1 MYVHISVN
9 VCCVCI
15 WTWKPGE
22 GVRCPGTEVSVGCE
36 LPRGCWGLNPGSLK
50 EPSLCPTFP
59 GLNASGMD
67 CGCDLCDLVLRV
79 SFMHARAPCEAVTGR
94 GKDYKQPFVSF
105 SKSSHRYKYP
115 IAIEK
120 GQLCLPFLASWGNTF
135 LNNSVLGLV
144 GLY

>member
-1 MYVHISVN
+1 
-9 VCCVCI
+9 
-15 WTWKPGE
+15 
-22 GVRCPGTEVSVGCE
+22 
-36 LPRGCWGLNPGSLK
+36 
-50 EPSLCPTFP
+50 
-59 GLNASGMD
+59 
-67 CGCDLCDLVLRV
+67 
-79 SFMHARAPCEAVTGR
+79 MHARAPCEAVTGR

-144 GLY
+144 GTVLAITSGDIKNYAVKVTLS